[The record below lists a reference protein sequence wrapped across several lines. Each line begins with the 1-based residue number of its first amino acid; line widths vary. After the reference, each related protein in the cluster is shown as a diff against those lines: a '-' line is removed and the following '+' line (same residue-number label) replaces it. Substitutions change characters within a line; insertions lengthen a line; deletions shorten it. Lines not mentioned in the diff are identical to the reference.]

1 MLCVNRIQF
10 TGRSYQ
16 LSTGE
21 TQPLRHYV
29 LTVRA
34 RDFHRLGWATISH
47 SSLGK
52 LEQHSRG
59 LDIERR
65 GVGETGVSIAEF
77 KNKRKNPVQIE
88 GRLSFFLSF

>member
-16 LSTGE
+16 LSLGK

-29 LTVRA
+29 LAVRA
-34 RDFHRLGWATISH
+34 RDFHGLGWATIFC

-52 LEQHSRG
+52 VEQHSHG
-59 LDIERR
+59 LGMERR
-65 GVGETGVSIAEF
+65 GAGETGVSTAELKEKK
-77 KNKRKNPVQIE
+77 KNQVQIDVCW
-88 GRLSFFLSF
+88 